1 MFSYIQVFTSAV
13 FFFSRSGLLQA
24 FIAQGTSNDSFFH
37 LFWTPSENDSGLK
50 LSVPTACLIY
60 LPQRP

>member
-1 MFSYIQVFTSAV
+1 MFSYLQV

-37 LFWTPSENDSGLK
+37 LF
-50 LSVPTACLIY
+50 
-60 LPQRP
+60 

>member
-1 MFSYIQVFTSAV
+1 MFSYIQVFTSAF

-37 LFWTPSENDSGLK
+37 LF
-50 LSVPTACLIY
+50 
-60 LPQRP
+60 